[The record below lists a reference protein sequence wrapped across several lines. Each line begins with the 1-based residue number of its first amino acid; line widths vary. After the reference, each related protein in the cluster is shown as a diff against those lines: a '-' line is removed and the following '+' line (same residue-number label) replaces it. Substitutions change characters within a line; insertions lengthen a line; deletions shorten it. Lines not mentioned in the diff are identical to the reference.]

1 MCTQNLRKEGGLMIS
16 WGSSSEAMA
25 VAALPGEVWAVCVS
39 SRECIQPFHTTFSLN
54 TLDMDGSS
62 PVGEKDKSL

>member
-1 MCTQNLRKEGGLMIS
+1 MCTQNLSKEGGLMMS
-16 WGSSSEAMA
+16 CGSSSEAMA
-25 VAALPGEVWAVCVS
+25 VAALPGEVWAGY
-39 SRECIQPFHTTFSLN
+39 SRECIQPFHTTFALN